1 MKPPLPHKRPSP
13 GAGEQPAQAPLREGF
28 LVAEKYGLIE
38 PLGTGSMGAV
48 WKARH
53 VMLGNMVA
61 IKFLH
66 ASVEAYPEGR
76 VRFERE
82 AKLSARLG
90 EASRHICRVTDF
102 GVIGSGTPF
111 VVMELL
117 QGEELSAR
125 LKREKQLPVPLIVEI
140 VAQLCRALTVA
151 HEAGVIHRDLKPAN
165 VFLCKSED
173 GEQVFVKLL
182 DFGVAKAALEH
193 EDTQGTR
200 AGTIFGTPGY
210 MSPEQIVADS
220 ELDPRSDLWSV
231 AVMVYRMATGRTPFG
246 SGNLGE
252 LGLRIL
258 STNPAAP
265 STVRPDLSRRFDDW
279 MKKGLA
285 KKRENRFAT
294 ASELAQALV
303 DATGARASTPPPDD
317 VPTQSEIVLEAED
330 KTSEPVA
337 RSERAPIAEPA
348 RSRRLWPVLAAAIA
362 LTGIGFLAVTALSKR
377 GSAAASSQPPA
388 APAAVAAPP
397 RPEPKPA
404 VTAVADPPVASPPAS
419 AEETAAPLESAEPA
433 KTAAPPAAPAPRRER
448 ERERASRPE
457 KPAAKPG
464 TVAKRAGELWNK
476 KDEL

>member
-1 MKPPLPHKRPSP
+1 
-13 GAGEQPAQAPLREGF
+13 
-28 LVAEKYGLIE
+28 
-38 PLGTGSMGAV
+38 
-48 WKARH
+48 
-53 VMLGNMVA
+53 MLGNMVA

-76 VRFERE
+76 LRFERE

-125 LKREKQLPVPLIVEI
+125 IKREKQLPLPLIVEI

-165 VFLCKSED
+165 VFLCHSED

-210 MSPEQIVADS
+210 MSPEQIVADT

-258 STNPAAP
+258 STNPAPP
-265 STVRPDLSRRFDDW
+265 SSVRPDLSRHFDEW
-279 MKKGLA
+279 MRKGLA
-285 KKRENRFAT
+285 KKREDRFAT
-294 ASELAQALV
+294 AIELSAALV
-303 DATGARASTPPPDD
+303 QATGARTSTPPPED
-317 VPTQSEIVLEAED
+317 VTTISEILMDSED

-337 RSERAPIAEPA
+337 RSERAPVAPPT
-348 RSRRLWPVLAAAIA
+348 RSRRVWPLLAAAIA
-362 LTGIGFLAVTALSKR
+362 VTGIGFLAVTALGKR
-377 GSAAASSQPPA
+377 QSPA
-388 APAAVAAPP
+388 APQPPPPVAAAP
-397 RPEPKPA
+397 RPEPEPG
-404 VTAVADPPVASPPAS
+404 P
-419 AEETAAPLESAEPA
+419 TAAKATP
-433 KTAAPPAAPAPRRER
+433 AAPPAASVAETPAPADSAEPAPSASPAAAPEPRRRER
-448 ERERASRPE
+448 ERERAARPE
-457 KPAAKPG
+457 KSAPRPG

>member
-13 GAGEQPAQAPLREGF
+13 GADEQPAQAPLREGF

-76 VRFERE
+76 LRFERE

-117 QGEELSAR
+117 QGEELSSR
-125 LKREKQLPVPLIVEI
+125 IKREKQLPVTLIVEI
-140 VAQLCRALTVA
+140 VAQLCRALAVA
-151 HEAGVIHRDLKPAN
+151 HDAGVIHRDLKPAN
-165 VFLCKSED
+165 VFLCNSED

-210 MSPEQIVADS
+210 MSPEQIVADN

-265 STVRPDLSRRFDDW
+265 STLRPDLGRRFDDW

-285 KKRENRFAT
+285 KKRELRFAT
-294 ASELAQALV
+294 AGDLAQALV
-303 DATGARASTPPPDD
+303 EATGARASTPPPDD

-337 RSERAPIAEPA
+337 RSERGTTIAESP

-362 LTGIGFLAVTALSKR
+362 LTGIGFLAVTALGKR
-377 GSAAASSQPPA
+377 GSSAGPSQP
-388 APAAVAAPP
+388 PAAVAAPP
-397 RPEPKPA
+397 RPEPKPV
-404 VTAVADPPVASPPAS
+404 VTAVPDPQVASPPAS
-419 AEETAAPLESAEPA
+419 AGETAAPPDSAEPA
-433 KTAAPPAAPAPRRER
+433 KSAAPAAAPAPRRER

-457 KPAAKPG
+457 KSTPRPG